1 MSLDSFFYPL
11 FIVSSRHLF
20 LHLLVLLFLSNIN
33 LLIFTLLTYLT
44 NLICEKIMI
53 GTDSY
58 HIIIEIPN
66 TDSPST
72 SDYRYSD
79 LHITSIDNTKRKPLR
94 KMSRS
99 AEPIKAKF
107 LGQGI
112 VRLYREFDDDSEL
125 EDINEDEESHNESQ
139 EVSGDDTMLSIV
151 SIPTYFTA
159 TDILGFIGESFIESI
174 THIRIIK
181 SERANRFLVL
191 LKFNDILKT
200 AEFQYKFD
208 GKPFNSME
216 PENCHVVFVKS
227 IKIDAG
233 NQEDTKVLKSVKDSL
248 IPFLLNDPF
257 TTIKKDDDSLLE
269 LPTCPVCLERMDANI
284 TGLLTIPCQHTFHCQ
299 CLSKWK
305 DDTCPICRYSNN
317 VSNQKVRRSIRR
329 LSQYNARQPTVGSSR
344 SGSISSSIS
353 GPLSSGLSGNTTA
366 GTSLLDSAIDN
377 ELEHCTECLMAE
389 NLWICLVCGNIG
401 CSRYAPEQ
409 HSLKHFINSGHC
421 FAMEMNTSRVWDY
434 AGDNYVHR
442 LITNESDGKL
452 VELPDKNFRSVNEK
466 YGNTENFDKV
476 EEVGFE
482 YSQLLISQLASQR
495 EYFESLLKENNVTI
509 PLSRRNS
516 SIVEVNHKVTDLE
529 VKIDELTNQV
539 SVLTTE
545 VIPSLKDKI
554 KSKDNKISNLSKE
567 LNESKLFNESLSE
580 KVEFLNKTK
589 KEVED
594 QNTDLQEQVK
604 DLMFYLESQEKFKD
618 EPQDVKDGTIL
629 IQPEANKPK
638 KKNKKKR

>member
-1 MSLDSFFYPL
+1 MPYLLSLS
-11 FIVSSRHLF
+11 VSIPPMVS
-20 LHLLVLLFLSNIN
+20 LHGNSNI
-33 LLIFTLLTYLT
+33 LHHLTFPKSYLR
-44 NLICEKIMI
+44 KIMI
-53 GTDSY
+53 GTDCY
-58 HIIIEIPN
+58 HIIIEIP
-66 TDSPST
+66 TDSQSKN
-72 SDYRYSD
+72 DYRYSD
-79 LHITSIDNTKRKPLR
+79 LHITTIDNTKRKPLR

-99 AEPIKAKF
+99 TEPIKAKF

-112 VRLYREFDDDSEL
+112 VRLYREFDDDSDL
-125 EDINEDEESHNESQ
+125 EDINEDEETKPHKIEQ
-139 EVSGDDTMLSIV
+139 DVSGDDTMLSIV

-233 NQEDTKVLKSVKDSL
+233 NHEDTKMLKSVKDSL

-257 TTIKKDDDSLLE
+257 TSIKKDDNKLLE

-329 LSQYNARQPTVGSSR
+329 LSQYNARQASVGSSSR
-344 SGSISSSIS
+344 SGSVSSA
-353 GPLSSGLSGNTTA
+353 GPLSSGSALTGGSAIGSS
-366 GTSLLDSAIDN
+366 SLLDSAIDN

-452 VELPDKNFRSVNEK
+452 VELPDKNFQSVNEK
-466 YGNTENFDKV
+466 YGNTESFDKV

-529 VKIDELTNQV
+529 VKIDELTNHV

-554 KSKDNKISNLSKE
+554 KAKDSKINILSKE
-567 LNESKLFNESLSE
+567 LNESKLFNDRLSE
-580 KVEFLNKTK
+580 KVEFLHKTK

-629 IQPEANKPK
+629 IQPEASKSK
-638 KKNKKKR
+638 KKNKKKK